1 MSSIHIPRVLS
12 TRGKTSADLDR
23 ENFERSQTSSIQ
35 KAINQQESA
44 VKEKHARIVII
55 GTHQEKG
62 CSMYWSLAQRLPLQE
77 HPIVAW
83 KFCHVTHKLLRDG
96 HPNVLQ
102 DSQRYTAY
110 ITDLGKLWGHLKEGY
125 GRLIASY
132 IKLLVQKLRFH
143 KKNNQIPGNLM
154 LGDEQL
160 EKICNHD
167 INTYFELSVD
177 MLDYMDDVIGLQN
190 AVFGC
195 LDTSRA
201 NSMTSSGQCRL
212 APLILC
218 VQDSCQLYD
227 YLVRI
232 LFRLHS
238 CLPPDTL
245 TGHRDR
251 FYNQYRSLKQFYYN
265 TQNLQYFKN
274 LIRVPTLPDSPPDFL
289 RASDL
294 NSHVKP
300 MAVVPEP
307 VEPEP
312 VEQDTQSEFDHA
324 ETVTEVLVDTS
335 LASSSSQEE
344 SFAQN
349 GNLAQP
355 REDEKDQLIK
365 QLMWEVNQLRREL
378 SRMKAEDQ
386 MVIESLH
393 NRVKEL
399 ELELSE
405 LHQIA
410 ESTTNENEEL
420 KNALKEGEKS
430 AEVSS
435 RLAVIEKIAKG
446 NEEKFKKMKD
456 IYTKLREEHV
466 HLLKE
471 HSDNSKKLNNEKK
484 SRTEAEQ
491 KSKALE
497 QALSS
502 IAEEKVKLE
511 ADLLVKESSVGSE
524 LTSIVEA
531 KERLLQENQD
541 LEMKLKE
548 LNDEHSKL
556 QTSYKQRTQ
565 EVEKLESDLQS
576 EKMSHAEKE
585 QLTSQ
590 QKTEIDRYVQ
600 EIESIKGEKSS
611 TEQLLAHHKSEL
623 EQLQNVLK
631 ASNVDKSSA
640 QQELIEKTKQL
651 EELKSD
657 VEAIKVSQST
667 LESSLAE
674 KSKEAEKLREDLDR
688 LVEEKTQVAERNSE
702 QLKTI
707 ETLETKLK
715 ETMETKAGQ
724 DVELDNRQK
733 LIEELT
739 TQISSL
745 NSEKMS
751 AEEAFRSQL
760 LQNKQHLLACAVAEA
775 ELIIREALAQADNPH
790 HSTVRCTA
798 EYLLNRVQP
807 TLESLNS
814 LKKTFSLYSQD
825 KNATGGDVIQSVYD
839 FSHFLADVIVFGFAT
854 SQSAPIEP
862 GEELANC
869 CRTSG
874 DESLALLAAA
884 KTESY
889 DELQI
894 LGRRVDETLRRIM
907 SQAEELIP
915 KIEDVQAEKMGDM
928 VDEEMLQTTKAIE
941 QATAKLAAML
951 ASSREQQTG
960 IQLEVNEKILDSC
973 NNLMKTIKVLI
984 EKSKSLQ
991 REIVGQG
998 RGTSSIKD
1006 FYKKHHRWTEGLI
1019 SAAKAVGW
1027 GANVLVDAAD
1037 KVVKGKGKFE
1047 ELVVCSQEIAASTAQ
1062 LVVSSKVKA
1071 QRDSDN
1077 LRQLAEASKHV
1088 SAATGEV
1095 VASAKSGAERIE
1107 DIDTLDFSKLTLHQA
1122 KRLEMES
1129 QVHVLELESNLEK
1142 ERKKLSELRK
1152 THYKLAGE
1160 SEGWEQEGN
1169 ADAQ

>member
-12 TRGKTSADLDR
+12 TRGKTSVELDR
-23 ENFERSQTSSIQ
+23 ENFERNQTASIQ
-35 KAINQQESA
+35 KAINHQECA
-44 VKEKHARIVII
+44 VKEKHARIVVI
-55 GTHQEKG
+55 GSHQEKG
-62 CSMYWSLAQRLPLQE
+62 CTMYWSLAQRLPLQE

-96 HPNVLQ
+96 HPNVLL

-154 LGDEQL
+154 LGDDQL
-160 EKICNHD
+160 EKICNND

-177 MLDYMDDVIGLQN
+177 MLDYMDDVISLQN
-190 AVFGC
+190 AVFGS

-218 VQDSCQLYD
+218 IQDSCQLYD

-238 CLPPDTL
+238 CLPSDTL

-251 FYNQYRSLKQFYYN
+251 FYNQYRSLKQFYFN

-300 MAVVPEP
+300 MAVLPE

-312 VEQDTQSEFDHA
+312 VEQDMQSECDHPEA
-324 ETVTEVLVDTS
+324 MTDLLVDTS

-349 GNLAQP
+349 GNSAQP
-355 REDEKDQLIK
+355 KEDEKDLLIK

-399 ELELSE
+399 EMELME

-430 AEVSS
+430 AEASS

-466 HLLKE
+466 QLLKE

-497 QALSS
+497 QALSN

-511 ADLLVKESSVGSE
+511 ADLHVKESSIGSE
-524 LTSIVEA
+524 LTVVVEA
-531 KERLLQENQD
+531 KDKLMQENQD
-541 LEMKLKE
+541 LEKKLRDLTE
-548 LNDEHSKL
+548 EHSKL
-556 QTSYKQRTQ
+556 QTSFRQRTQ
-565 EVEKLESDLQS
+565 EMEKLGSDLES
-576 EKMSHAEKE
+576 EKKSRAEKE
-585 QLTSQ
+585 QLISQ
-590 QKTEIDRYVQ
+590 QKTELDRCVQ
-600 EIESIKGEKSS
+600 EIESVKTEKSS
-611 TEQLLAHHKSEL
+611 TEQLLVHHKSEL
-623 EQLQNVLK
+623 EQLQNVLQS
-631 ASNVDKSSA
+631 SNVDKSSA
-640 QQELIEKTKQL
+640 QQELIDKTRQL
-651 EELKSD
+651 EEMKTN
-657 VEAIKVSQST
+657 IQSVKESHKT

-674 KSKEAEKLREDLDR
+674 KSEEAKILRQDLDR
-688 LVEEKTQVAERNSE
+688 LAEEKKQVAERNCE

-715 ETMETKAGQ
+715 DAMDTKASQ
-724 DVELDNRQK
+724 DLELDNKQK
-733 LIEELT
+733 IIERLT
-739 TQISSL
+739 SEIASL
-745 NSEKMS
+745 SNEKMS
-751 AEEAFRSQL
+751 AEKAFKSQL

-775 ELIIREALAQADNPH
+775 ELIIKEALAQADNPH

-814 LKKTFSLYSQD
+814 LKNTFSVYSQD
-825 KNATGGDVIQSVYD
+825 KNAAGDAIQSVYD

-854 SQSAPIEP
+854 AQSAPIEP

-894 LGRRVDETLRRIM
+894 IGRRVDETLRRII

-941 QATAKLAAML
+941 QATAKLADML

-973 NNLMKTIKVLI
+973 NKLMKTIKVLI
-984 EKSKSLQ
+984 EKSKALQ

-1077 LRQLAEASKHV
+1077 LRQLSEASKHV
-1088 SAATGEV
+1088 SAATGDV

-1107 DIDTLDFSKLTLHQA
+1107 DIDTLDFSRLTLHQA

-1169 ADAQ
+1169 SDAQ